1 MALTNVKFMI
11 SCPSKEFWPDE
22 SLPEFVMI
30 GKSNVGKS
38 TFINFLCQNS
48 TIAKVSSTPG
58 HTKLLNFFNVNN
70 EFRLVDAPGYG
81 FAYANK
87 QNDQS
92 FAKMMEEYLFERK
105 NLKGCCLL
113 VDSRRAPSEDD
124 AVMFNMLIDA
134 QVPFIIV
141 ATKCDKLNQSEKSK
155 VIKNIVS
162 RFTLNSSDN
171 IFLSGL
177 KNYQVIEEVTEQI
190 YQMIKEQE

>member
-1 MALTNVKFMI
+1 MPLKNIEFML
-11 SCPSKEFWPDE
+11 SAPSKEFWPDE
-22 SLPEFVMI
+22 NLPEFVMI

-38 TFINFLCQNS
+38 TFINLLCQNS

-81 FAYANK
+81 YAYANK
-87 QNDQS
+87 KNDES
-92 FAKMMEEYLFERK
+92 FANMMEEYLFERK

-113 VDSRRAPSEDD
+113 VDSRRTPSEDD
-124 AVMFNMLIDA
+124 AIMFNMLIDA

-162 RFTLNSSDN
+162 RFTLKNSDN
-171 IFLSGL
+171 IFLSSL
-177 KNYQVIEEVTEQI
+177 KNYKVVEEVCAQM
-190 YQMIKEQE
+190 YQMIQE

>member
-1 MALTNVKFMI
+1 MALKNVKFMI
-11 SCPSKEFWPDE
+11 SAPSKEFWPDE
-22 SLPEFVMI
+22 ELNEFVMI

-81 FAYANK
+81 YAYANK
-87 QNDQS
+87 KNDLT

-113 VDSRRAPSEDD
+113 VDSRREPSEDD

-134 QVPFIIV
+134 KVPFIIV

-155 VIKNIVS
+155 VIKNIVN
-162 RFTLNSSDN
+162 RFTLKSSEN
-171 IFLSGL
+171 IYLSGL
-177 KNYQVIEEVTEQI
+177 KNYKVIEDVTKRI
-190 YQMIKEQE
+190 YELIQD

>member
-1 MALTNVKFMI
+1 MALHNVKFLL
-11 SCPSKEFWPDE
+11 SAPSKDFWPNE

-38 TFINFLCQNS
+38 TFINLLCQNS

-58 HTKLLNFFNVNN
+58 HTKYLNFFDVNN

-87 QNDQS
+87 QNDKT
-92 FAKMMEEYLFERK
+92 FAKMMEEYLFQRN

-113 VDSRRAPSEDD
+113 VDSRREPSEDD

-141 ATKCDKLNQSEKSK
+141 ATKCDKLNQSERSK
-155 VIKNIVS
+155 VIKNIVN
-162 RFTLNSSDN
+162 RFTLKNSDN

-177 KNYQVIEEVTEQI
+177 KNQKVVENVTEKI
-190 YQMIKEQE
+190 YEMIKY

>member
-1 MALTNVKFMI
+1 MEKQDSSLNSYNHGI
-11 SCPSKEFWPDE
+11 S
-22 SLPEFVMI
+22 
-30 GKSNVGKS
+30 
-38 TFINFLCQNS
+38 
-48 TIAKVSSTPG
+48 
-58 HTKLLNFFNVNN
+58 
-70 EFRLVDAPGYG
+70 
-81 FAYANK
+81 
-87 QNDQS
+87 
-92 FAKMMEEYLFERK
+92 LFERK

-124 AVMFNMLIDA
+124 AIMFNVLIDA

-177 KNYQVIEEVTEQI
+177 KNYKVIEEVTEQM

>member
-1 MALTNVKFMI
+1 MALNNVKFML
-11 SCPSKEFWPDE
+11 SAPSKEFWPDD

-38 TFINFLCQNS
+38 TFINFLCQNT

-81 FAYANK
+81 YAYANK
-87 QNDQS
+87 QNDQT
-92 FAKMMEEYLFERK
+92 FADMMEEYLFERK

-113 VDSRRAPSEDD
+113 VDSRRMPSEDD

-162 RFTLNSSDN
+162 RFTLKNCDN

-177 KNYQVIEEVTEQI
+177 KNYSVVEEVCEQM
-190 YQMIKEQE
+190 YQMIKE